1 MLFLARADIPP
12 IPKGELSMPEQLKD
26 RPEIPVDQ
34 PDAEQSASPVNPD
47 AENGNNANNNVDAR
61 TRANR
66 ENAKKST
73 GPRTDAGRE
82 ASSKNAAKHGLFAA
96 DVSKY
101 LRTEEE
107 SQRYERFIDGMV
119 RDLRPVGDYE
129 NILARRAADI
139 QFRLEV
145 LRTAEFKVYG
155 NVGLVKDT
163 MEAYLNRSGGR
174 YSDPNPAALVS
185 LYDSRFQRAFDLT
198 MKELLRTQAKRK
210 EDEERE
216 FNEAKGIVLAHMQQ
230 DQPFD
235 PAEFGFVIST
245 EVLYQ
250 KVRLAQ
256 AKKMVQFCKGDGKVE
271 KQIVDYLAKKPKK
284 AA

>member
-1 MLFLARADIPP
+1 
-12 IPKGELSMPEQLKD
+12 MPEEIKD
-26 RPEIPVDQ
+26 RPEIPADH
-34 PDAEQSASPVNPD
+34 PDAEPSALPVSPD
-47 AENGNNANNNVDAR
+47 AENGNKANNSADNDVDAR

-107 SQRYERFIDGMV
+107 SQRYDRFISGMV
-119 RDLRPVGDYE
+119 SDLRPVGDYE

-230 DQPFD
+230 DQLFD
-235 PAEFGFVIST
+235 PAEFGFVISS

-256 AKKMVQFCKGDGKVE
+256 AKKMAQLCKGDGKVE